1 MNFVYLK
8 YFSVSYLVSYA
19 IVFAVCKCLG
29 YLSTFCDYSHALCK
43 LPICVVAP
51 GHFLFYIL
59 VNIHSM
65 EYLMTFKSFVFLQL
79 QYVDQCFVF
88 YAILYLSSS
97 VLVFK

>member
-59 VNIHSM
+59 VNIHSI
-65 EYLMTFKSFVFLQL
+65 EIFDDLQVVCIL
-79 QYVDQCFVF
+79 
-88 YAILYLSSS
+88 AIAICRPVLCILCYFIFIFLSSC
-97 VLVFK
+97 F